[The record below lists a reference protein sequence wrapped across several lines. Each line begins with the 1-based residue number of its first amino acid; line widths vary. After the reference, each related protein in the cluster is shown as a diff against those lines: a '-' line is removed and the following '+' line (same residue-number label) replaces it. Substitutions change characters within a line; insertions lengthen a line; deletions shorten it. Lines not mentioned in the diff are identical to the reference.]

1 MNPATKVGPKK
12 SAVNFMFS
20 MQLKNDAKPIERQLS
35 MLRKHEETYLIR
47 FICAAFRRWAYFIAR
62 HATLA
67 IIICILISIVCT
79 IKIIKTPYKNDMTGF
94 VPYGA
99 RSRDEYAIREEFTNK
114 QGRGVLMMALI
125 VAKDEGTVLKSEVLR
140 EAVKINDI
148 ITTNFTL
155 FNHITGSLD
164 NYNEYCS
171 SLCAINEP
179 LRQFYNAFEVQLEL
193 LASNMALNE
202 RISLGYPITT
212 IYGRKMNIQMNFHGV
227 VLSDDTTVNGTELAE
242 AGNITLISNMVS
254 AKMITLMY
262 REENVGDWSDDE
274 VTEYELSIVRYFQRV
289 YKPEHVRVFVVT
301 FSYVDYE
308 ITRAG
313 LSMLPYLIVGFAI
326 MSVCSTLST
335 LISAAYMQQ
344 INFHKIY
351 LAIFACICPFMANAT
366 AIGILLSVGVR
377 YGSILCITPFL
388 VLAIGVDDAYLMI
401 HAWQRVT
408 SKCRNHPTK
417 DDCEA
422 YRLAEVLA
430 ETGPAILISAITN
443 ILADAV
449 GTFTGSPEITLLCY
463 GNMASIFMD
472 FVFQLTFYSAIMCI
486 AGRYEIMA
494 ESERLNT
501 HSIEID
507 GEKSMDVSSCC
518 AQTSR
523 EFHDSVKHS
532 CAAFL
537 YGYVKLV
544 TNGIFASGVFCV
556 WILFIAFSIVGITRI
571 KIELKPEKLFPHDSP
586 MIEADHLR
594 ARYQVPQYTMGQFY
608 VNDPGNLSDPIRLQR
623 LNQMVYELEHMNC
636 SWGPQS
642 SNYFI
647 RDFLAFE
654 KVSVEEEGDGDH
666 IMRGTNGTRILFNE
680 KDLRSF
686 FDWPEYEIWRGF
698 VQLNKS
704 SGALNKFFFT
714 TGYHGEGL
722 KEWTERGALLNNWRR
737 IIDKY
742 RDEFNVSVYHDDAIF
757 LDLIGNMPTDAWQSA
772 VGTLLSMAFICF
784 IFLYDK
790 FTVAVVSVAILSIMT
805 GIIGVVSWMGV
816 DLEPIMMAAMLISIG
831 FSVDIPAHVSYHY
844 NSADAHFDRPITVEE
859 RLRICLA
866 SVALPALQASL
877 STNLCVLGLLF
888 IPLYMAQVFV
898 KMMVSCITLCVLH
911 GLLVIPCVFSLIE
924 IILRACQSPT
934 SVVPSSADG

>member
-1 MNPATKVGPKK
+1 MNPATK
-12 SAVNFMFS
+12 
-20 MQLKNDAKPIERQLS
+20 LKNDAKPIERQLS

-140 EAVKINDI
+140 EAVK
-148 ITTNFTL
+148 
-155 FNHITGSLD
+155 
-164 NYNEYCS
+164 
-171 SLCAINEP
+171 
-179 LRQFYNAFEVQLEL
+179 NAFEVQLEL

-274 VTEYELSIVRYFQRV
+274 VTEYELSIVRYFQRLKGIAVCRV

-518 AQTSR
+518 AQ
-523 EFHDSVKHS
+523 
-532 CAAFL
+532 
-537 YGYVKLV
+537 
-544 TNGIFASGVFCV
+544 
-556 WILFIAFSIVGITRI
+556 GITRI

-888 IPLYMAQVFV
+888 IPLYMAQVF
-898 KMMVSCITLCVLH
+898 CHALLYYVL
-911 GLLVIPCVFSLIE
+911 LNRNDLWTYFLEKRPIE
-924 IILRACQSPT
+924 
-934 SVVPSSADG
+934 